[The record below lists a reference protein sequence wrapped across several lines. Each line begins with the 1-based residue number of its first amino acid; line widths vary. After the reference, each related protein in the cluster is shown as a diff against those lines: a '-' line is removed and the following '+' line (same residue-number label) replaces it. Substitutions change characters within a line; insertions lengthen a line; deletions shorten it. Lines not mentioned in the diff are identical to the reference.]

1 MSKPKLI
8 SDFKEVEG
16 KGFLFAKTLRVG
28 RIYVF
33 ECPKC
38 GTENTVTFGKPGVKK
53 YFCKQCEVKFTA
65 SVKEPKKDE
74 EQSPSPQPSEKPDNQ
89 PSEKTDVKPSEKVD
103 VQPSEKPAES
113 EKDQKAE
120 TDRVSHT
127 TTITDDGHFKKNAN
141 AALVYGGRFGGLFG
155 KKTVKRLK
163 FGANVVGRND
173 PGDPSDINIDDD
185 YVSRRSVEITVSK
198 IPGGKDEVYKMI
210 LLREPSNPVF
220 VNSQQLTM
228 NSGAIYL
235 NYNDKITLGRTVLT
249 LKKVNK

>member
-1 MSKPKLI
+1 MSNPKLI

-38 GTENTVTFGKPGVKK
+38 GTENTVTFGKTGVKK

-74 EQSPSPQPSEKPDNQ
+74 EQSPSPQPSEKA
-89 PSEKTDVKPSEKVD
+89 DVKA
-103 VQPSEKPAES
+103 SEKPAES
-113 EKDQKAE
+113 EKNQKAE
-120 TDRVSHT
+120 TDCVSHPT
-127 TTITDDGHFKKNAN
+127 TTAGHFKKNAN
-141 AALVYGGRFGGLFG
+141 AALVYGVRIGRFSS

-173 PGDPSDINIDDD
+173 PEAPSDINIDDD

-198 IPGGKDEVYKMI
+198 IPGGRDEVYKMI

-220 VNSQQLTM
+220 VNSQQLAM

-249 LKKVNK
+249 LKKVKK

>member
-1 MSKPKLI
+1 MSKPKRI
-8 SDFKEVEG
+8 SNFKEIEG
-16 KGFLFAKTLRVG
+16 KGFLFVKSLRAE
-28 RIYVF
+28 REYVF
-33 ECPKC
+33 DCPKC
-38 GTENTVTFGKPGVKK
+38 GTENTVTFGKPGMKK
-53 YFCKQCEVKFTA
+53 YFCKKCEVKFTA
-65 SVKEPKKDE
+65 SVKEPKNDE
-74 EQSPSPQPSEKPDNQ
+74 EQPPSPQLSEKPTGQ
-89 PSEKTDVKPSEKVD
+89 PNEKPADQHT
-103 VQPSEKPAES
+103 EKPAEP
-113 EKDQKAE
+113 EKSQVVKTE
-120 TDRVSHT
+120 GVSHT
-127 TTITDDGHFKKNAN
+127 ITITDDGYFKKKAN

-173 PGDPSDINIDDD
+173 PGEPSDINIDDD

-198 IPGGKDEVYKMI
+198 MPGGKNEVYKMT

-235 NYNDKITLGRTVLT
+235 NYNDKITLGRTVMT